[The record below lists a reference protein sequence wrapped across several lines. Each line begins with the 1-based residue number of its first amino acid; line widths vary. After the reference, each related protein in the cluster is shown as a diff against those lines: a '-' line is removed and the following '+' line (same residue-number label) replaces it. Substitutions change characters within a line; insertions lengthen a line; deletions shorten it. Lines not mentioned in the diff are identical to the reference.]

1 VTVRIFNDHGIL
13 LMESSVKLGSG
24 GGP

>member
-1 VTVRIFNDHGIL
+1 VTVRIFNDDGIL

-24 GGP
+24 GGS